1 VHRRRALAALIVAAT
16 AFGCL
21 KGPSPTSLGA
31 NDVRFDLSAQVTGGS
46 SLAITVAYLDQGNT
60 AVQLLQQTV
69 PVSGATQSL
78 PLTIDLT
85 QCLADPN
92 HLSVG
97 STCELLVTIAL
108 SQGGTVVDSTTVGP
122 VVVTPG
128 QVVHATTSV
137 ASVGRIDVYPTN
149 LSLTP
154 GAIGILRD
162 TVFGVNGAVIPNA
175 SVTWTSADTTI
186 ARVNDSGAVTGVAG
200 GTTHVTASSGGD
212 STLVPVVVSSPS
224 STGLALAINAVSFSA
239 PVGGTVP
246 TNGYIAVTSADT
258 TTVTGLT
265 AAITYGSGGSTGWL
279 LAYVSDS
286 GFGSRVVK
294 RPLPTV
300 HAKAAS
306 NVTTP
311 ATLDVVPNTTNL
323 AAGTYT
329 ATVTVSGTNATPVNL
344 SVTYTVTAAASNPLV
359 LTPDTVTFEE
369 YGGGTILPTAVT
381 ITGSQPGLS
390 ITGTNYIGLA
400 SGWLTFGGLGAT
412 TFYLNP
418 LTTNLPLGNLEGDV
432 HLQDAN
438 GDTATLVVQLSV
450 SATFTKVVTGGSF
463 SCGLTTGSTAYCWGQ
478 NSIGQLGVGSGG
490 GPYAQPMPVAIPGAG
505 LNGTPVSDITA
516 GYEFACALM
525 SNATVFCW
533 GYNADGETGTG
544 VLGDTLASPVQIT
557 GLQASEVSAGG
568 FHTCAVGYP
577 TVAPYGAGVSCW
589 GTNAEGQ
596 LGTGA
601 TGASQDAP
609 VSTGQTFVSVSSGIV
624 HTCAILD
631 SNAPVAYCWGSNGY
645 GQIGIDSTGT
655 TYPAAHAVGS
665 YASVVAGGFH
675 TCALTTAG
683 AAFCWGDNA
692 HGQLGNGSLN
702 GNQPA
707 PVAVQGGPALASIV
721 AGYQHTCGLTS
732 GGVAYCWGYD
742 SAGALGNGSS
752 TGSVLAPAAVSG
764 GLTFASLAASM
775 GGYHTCGVTTG
786 GVAYC
791 WGNNVYGQL
800 GNASTQNA
808 PAPVQVVGQPAAAG
822 LTPGG
827 GARVVKRPP
836 AVKPKAKATV
846 RRPAR
851 T

>member
-1 VHRRRALAALIVAAT
+1 MIAAT

-46 SLAITVAYLDQGNT
+46 SLAITVAYLDRGNT

-137 ASVGRIDVYPTN
+137 ASVGRIDVYPTS

-162 TVFGVNGAVIPNA
+162 TVFAVNNAVIPNA

-186 ARVNDSGAVTGVAG
+186 ARVNDSGAVTGVAA

-224 STGLALAINAVSFSA
+224 SAGLVLAFNAVSFSA
-239 PVGGTVP
+239 PVGGTLP
-246 TNGYIAVTSADT
+246 TNARPAVTSSDT

-265 AAITYGSGGSTGWL
+265 ATITYGSGGSTGWL

-306 NVTTP
+306 NVSTP
-311 ATLDVVPNTTNL
+311 ATLDVVPSTTNL

-329 ATVTVSGTNATPVNL
+329 ATVTVTGTNATPVNL
-344 SVTYTVTAAASNPLV
+344 SVTYTVSAAASNPLV

-390 ITGTNYIGLA
+390 IVGTNYIGLA
-400 SGWLTFGGLGAT
+400 SAWLTFGGLGGT

-418 LTTNLPLGNLEGDV
+418 LTTHLPLGNLQGNV
-432 HLQDAN
+432 LIQDGA
-438 GDTATLVVQLSV
+438 GDTATLVVQLNV
-450 SATFTKVVTGGSF
+450 SATFTKVVAGGVF
-463 SCGLTTGSTAYCWGQ
+463 SCGLTTGSTVYCWGS
-478 NSIGQLGVGSGG
+478 NSIGQLGLGSGG
-490 GPYAQPMPVAIPGAG
+490 GPYAQPMPVAIPNAG
-505 LNGTPVSDITA
+505 LNGTPVIDITA
-516 GYEFACALM
+516 GYQHACALM
-525 SNATVFCW
+525 SSQQVYCW
-533 GYNADGETGTG
+533 GYNVDGETGTG
-544 VLGDTLASPVQIT
+544 VLGDTLSTPIAIS
-557 GLQASEVSAGG
+557 GLQASQVSAGGLHTCAVGYPPVAPYGAAAYCWGYDGNGELGTGAVGASQPSPVNTGQTFVSVTSGYAHTCAILDSNSPQVYCWGNNRYGQVGTDSSGLTYPTPLFVGLFAAVSAGG
-568 FHTCAVGYP
+568 FHTCAMS
-577 TVAPYGAGVSCW
+577 TAGASYCW
-589 GTNAEGQ
+589 GENIYGQ
-596 LGTGA
+596 LGT
-601 TGASQDAP
+601 
-609 VSTGQTFVSVSSGIV
+609 
-624 HTCAILD
+624 
-631 SNAPVAYCWGSNGY
+631 
-645 GQIGIDSTGT
+645 
-655 TYPAAHAVGS
+655 
-665 YASVVAGGFH
+665 
-675 TCALTTAG
+675 
-683 AAFCWGDNA
+683 
-692 HGQLGNGSLN
+692 GSLN
-702 GNQPA
+702 GNQLA
-707 PVAVQGGPALASIV
+707 PVAVQGPVLQSIV
-721 AGYQHTCGLTS
+721 AGYLHTCGLTS
-732 GGVAYCWGYD
+732 AGAAYCWGLD
-742 SAGALGNGSS
+742 SAGSIGNGQNS
-752 TGSVLAPAAVSG
+752 GSVLAPAAVSG
-764 GLTFASLAASM
+764 GLTFASLAPSQ
-775 GGYHTCGVTTG
+775 GGYHTCGLTTSSI
-786 GVAYC
+786 AYC
-791 WGNNVYGQL
+791 WGYNAFGQL
-800 GNASTQNA
+800 GNASTS
-808 PAPVQVVGQPAAAG
+808 PSPTPVQVVGQPAAAG

-836 AVKPKAKATV
+836 PVKPKAKATAP
-846 RRPAR
+846 RPAR
-851 T
+851 TY

>member
-1 VHRRRALAALIVAAT
+1 MVAAT

-21 KGPSPTSLGA
+21 KGPSPTSIGA

-46 SLAITVAYLDQGNT
+46 SLAITVAYLDRGNT

-69 PVSGATQSL
+69 PVNGATQSL

-137 ASVGRIDVYPTN
+137 ASVGRIDVYPTS

-162 TVFGVNGAVIPNA
+162 TVFGVNNAVIPNA

-186 ARVNDSGAVTGVAG
+186 ARVNDSGAVTGIVAG
-200 GTTHVTASSGGD
+200 ITHVTASSGGD
-212 STLVPVVVSSPS
+212 STVVPVVVSSPS
-224 STGLALAINAVSFSA
+224 STGLVLAINAVSFSA

-265 AAITYGSGGSTGWL
+265 ATITYGSGGSTGWL
-279 LAYVSDS
+279 VAYVSDS

-329 ATVTVSGTNATPVNL
+329 ATVTVTGTNATPVNL
-344 SVTYTVTAAASNPLV
+344 SVTYTVYAATSNPLV

-390 ITGTNYIGLA
+390 ITGTNYFGLA
-400 SGWLTFGGLGAT
+400 SAWLTFGGLGST
-412 TFYLNP
+412 SFYLNP
-418 LTTNLPLGNLEGDV
+418 STTHLPLGNLQGNV
-432 HLQDAN
+432 LVQDGA
-438 GDTATLVVQLSV
+438 GDTATLVVQLNV
-450 SATFTKVVTGGSF
+450 SATFTKLVAGGGF
-463 SCGLTTGSTAYCWGQ
+463 SCGLTTGSTVYCWGS
-478 NSIGQLGVGSGG
+478 NSSGQLGLGSGG
-490 GPYAQPMPVAIPGAG
+490 GPYAQPMPVAIPNAG
-505 LNGTPVSDITA
+505 LNGTLVLDITA
-516 GYEFACALM
+516 GYEHACALM
-525 SNATVFCW
+525 SSQQVYCW
-533 GYNADGETGTG
+533 GYNVDGETGTG
-544 VLGDTLASPVQIT
+544 VLGDTLSTPIAIS
-557 GLQASEVSAGG
+557 GLQASQVSAGG
-568 FHTCAVGYP
+568 FHTCAIGYP
-577 TVAPYGAGVSCW
+577 PVAPYGAALSCW
-589 GTNAEGQ
+589 GANAEGQ

-609 VSTGQTFVSVSSGIV
+609 VNTGQTFVSVSSGLD
-624 HTCAILD
+624 HTCAVLD
-631 SNAPVAYCWGSNGY
+631 SNAPVVYCWGANGY
-645 GQIGIDSTGT
+645 GQLGIDSTGT
-655 TYPAAHAVGS
+655 IYAAPHTVGS
-665 YASVVAGGFH
+665 YASVSAGGFH
-675 TCALTTAG
+675 TCAMTTAG
-683 AAFCWGDNA
+683 AAYCWGSNIY
-692 HGQLGNGSLN
+692 GQLGDGSLN
-702 GNQPA
+702 GNQLA
-707 PVAVQGGPALASIV
+707 PVAVTGPQFQSIA

-732 GGVAYCWGYD
+732 SGIAYCWGYD
-742 SAGALGNGSS
+742 SAGSVGNGQSS
-752 TGSVLAPAAVSG
+752 GSITAPAAVSG
-764 GLTFASLAASM
+764 GLTFASVAPAA
-775 GGYHTCGVTTG
+775 GGYHTCGLTTTS
-786 GVAYC
+786 VAYC
-791 WGNNVYGQL
+791 WGYNAFGQL
-800 GNASTQNA
+800 GAASTQNFST
-808 PAPVQVVGQPAAAG
+808 PVQVVGQPAAAG

-836 AVKPKAKATV
+836 AVKSKAKATAQ
-846 RRPAR
+846 RPPR